1 MCALVNGFHSNK
13 ANERLSRYNKRCL
26 NEQDEALFKK
36 RFTAGAEKNYIWLI
50 FLQEASE
57 KTVP

>member
-1 MCALVNGFHSNK
+1 MCALVNK

-50 FLQEASE
+50 SLQEESE

>member
-1 MCALVNGFHSNK
+1 MSALVNGFHSNK
-13 ANERLSRYNKRCL
+13 ANERLSRYNERCL

-36 RFTAGAEKNYIWLI
+36 RFTAGAVKNYIWLI
-50 FLQEASE
+50 SLQEASE